1 MTKNIYKGFFD
12 FLKCCLKKLY
22 KQSKPI
28 APISYSLFMKHT
40 LFIVLIRYFSNT
52 PAGRWLFKIHNERK

>member
-12 FLKCCLKKLY
+12 FLKCWLKKLY

-28 APISYSLFMKHT
+28 ASISYSLFMKHT

>member
-22 KQSKPI
+22 KQSKPV
-28 APISYSLFMKHT
+28 ASISCSLFMKHA

-52 PAGRWLFKIHNERK
+52 PTGRTLFKIHNEHK